1 VAACNIAH
9 QAKIVSCAHIV
20 SVMLWCCAMSLMFL
34 KQKLAVS
41 CLVIYTQ
48 QNRQLCS
55 KVMSFLRRCTGLQ
68 ILVYAIKPHEHGSS
82 EGTRLI
88 KLLL

>member
-20 SVMLWCCAMSLMFL
+20 SVMLWCCAMLLMFL

-55 KVMSFLRRCTGLQ
+55 KVNELSEK
-68 ILVYAIKPHEHGSS
+68 VY
-82 EGTRLI
+82 RLANTCLCN
-88 KLLL
+88 KTT